1 MTRTKDVRWHPFRAS
16 EDFLKKVRKKKNSHY
31 TRINYNNSSKDTID
45 ISD

>member
-16 EDFLKKVRKKKNSHY
+16 EDFLKEVRKKKIHY